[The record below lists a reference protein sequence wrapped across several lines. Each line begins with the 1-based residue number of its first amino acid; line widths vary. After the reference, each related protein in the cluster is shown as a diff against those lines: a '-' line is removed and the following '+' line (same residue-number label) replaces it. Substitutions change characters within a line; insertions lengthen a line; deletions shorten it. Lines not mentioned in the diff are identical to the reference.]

1 MDQKKIIGMLEQ
13 AGRHR
18 YFKVVAEKGGNCCD
32 ACRALDGKTRRDDDE
47 PVLPVHPHCR
57 CRMVEIKE
65 RVPLAIARFQPQEK
79 HIADLTDFNRDRE
92 KLEKELGKDI
102 DEGKFSAPGRELAPD
117 IAGRGLTAALNK
129 SLSLNKPNRP
139 DWRRNAIRLPAKIAD
154 TSSIVNFI
162 RLRD

>member
-1 MDQKKIIGMLEQ
+1 M
-13 AGRHR
+13 
-18 YFKVVAEKGGNCCD
+18 
-32 ACRALDGKTRRDDDE
+32 RRNTVKNTE
-47 PVLPVHPHCR
+47 
-57 CRMVEIKE
+57 
-65 RVPLAIARFQPQEK
+65 
-79 HIADLTDFNRDRE
+79 DFNRDRE
-92 KLEKELGKDI
+92 RQEKEFGKDI

-139 DWRRNAIRLPAKIAD
+139 DLRRNAIRLPAEIAD